1 MNDRGS
7 NPFLLQEILDLER
20 TIERLE
26 KRVKELEKDREVFTK
41 EIDRLS
47 EYSQNLERM
56 LKNE

>member
-7 NPFLLQEILDLER
+7 NPFLLTEILDLEK

-26 KRVKELEKDREVFTK
+26 RRVEELKKDNETLIK

-47 EYSQNLERM
+47 EYNTNLERM
-56 LKNE
+56 MKK

>member
-1 MNDRGS
+1 MNDRGF
-7 NPFLLQEILDLER
+7 NDLEQ

-26 KRVKELEKDREVFTK
+26 KRVKELERDREILTK

-56 LKNE
+56 MKK